1 VMTPNPECATLETTL
16 VDALHTMHDGKFLH
30 LPVTDRDGYVVACV
44 DVLQLTHGA
53 VATVGSS
60 GGGDMA
66 TTMLQKFWDSALALE
81 PAEEEDD
88 SHSDIS
94 ARQSEVY
101 SERQSNYPSFG
112 LGNTFAFKLKLTGR
126 DGKER
131 NHRFNCGSESLTEL
145 MSMIV
150 QRVGDEIDRTHLPR
164 IMYVDDEGDKVLLA
178 TDSDLVAAVN
188 FARISGWKALT
199 LHLEES
205 RRSTRK
211 APSVPKASSNTQ
223 SQEGWSTMQ
232 LTLIAGTVALAAVT
246 VAFYLRRSNT

>member
-1 VMTPNPECATLETTL
+1 V
-16 VDALHTMHDGKFLH
+16 G
-30 LPVTDRDGYVVACV
+30 CV

-53 VATVGSS
+53 VATVGGSA
-60 GGGDMA
+60 GAGGDMA
-66 TTMLQKFWDSALALE
+66 TTMLQKFWDSAMALE
-81 PAEEEDD
+81 PPEEDDD

-101 SERQSNYPSFG
+101 SERQPSYPSFG
-112 LGNTFAFKLKLTGR
+112 LGNAFAFKLKLTGR

-150 QRVGDEIDRTHLPR
+150 QRVGDDIDRKHLPR

-178 TDSDLVAAVN
+178 TDTDLVAAVN

-199 LHLEES
+199 LHLEEWKPAP
-205 RRSTRK
+205 RR
-211 APSVPKASSNTQ
+211 AASSAPRASKVVQ
-223 SQEGWSTMQ
+223 EPQEGWSTMH
-232 LTLIAGTVALAAVT
+232 TALIAGSAAV
-246 VAFYLRRSNT
+246 VAVAIVLYFRRSNG